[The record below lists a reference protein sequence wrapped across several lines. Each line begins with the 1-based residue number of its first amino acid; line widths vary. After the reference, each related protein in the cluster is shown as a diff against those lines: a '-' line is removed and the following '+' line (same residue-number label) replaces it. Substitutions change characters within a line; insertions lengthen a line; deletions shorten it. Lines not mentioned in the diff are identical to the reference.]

1 MELRMSANIVCSDGK
16 HGGKLHYI
24 LLSPHD
30 NSLEA
35 LVVEHG
41 LVGQRDLVVDKED
54 IAEINPDGN
63 VEQIDIK
70 FTQSG
75 LVNQPEYINPDY
87 IVPTST
93 GESFSSSYLDAVD
106 GALVTPLTLGS
117 SPATI
122 YPMTTEASSPIPA
135 QDFSRLTKNMT
146 LLKEGTHVNDRYG
159 NAVGGLAS
167 VMLDSTATATV
178 IGIVAKAGWLFT
190 KETFIPLEWI
200 DSIGTEGISLKYAK
214 GELSN
219 LPQPQTNFMQSQQ
232 ETRLDSARENGMVS
246 SYNSFQNPPA
256 RDDWANGRD
265 SATEPVVTGA
275 TLTNTAAAPA
285 VTTPAVATDRGPRQL
300 EHRDESGSDRGDSNA
315 DMDRR
320 SPLAPATNRIAD
332 QLAGNSSGPYS
343 GADTKDEGESSHA
356 SPNNLV
362 GNIITP
368 ANINASGTGV
378 AGVSPLVPPV
388 VSEQDREH

>member
-1 MELRMSANIVCSDGK
+1 MELRMGANIVCSDGK

-93 GESFSSSYLDAVD
+93 GEKFSSSYLDAVD
-106 GALVTPLTLGS
+106 GALITPLSLGS
-117 SPATI
+117 SPAAI
-122 YPMTTEASSPIPA
+122 YPMSIESSSPLPA
-135 QDFSRLTKNMT
+135 QDSLKLTRNMT

-167 VMLDSTATATV
+167 VMLDSTDTTKV
-178 IGIVAKAGWLFT
+178 TGIVAKAGWLFT

-232 ETRLDSARENGMVS
+232 ETVPDLARENGTVS
-246 SYNSFQNPPA
+246 NYNEFQNPPA
-256 RDDWANGRD
+256 RDDWASSRD
-265 SATEPVVTGA
+265 SATEPVVMGA
-275 TLTNTAAAPA
+275 ALTNTAA
-285 VTTPAVATDRGPRQL
+285 TPDVATSQGSRQL
-300 EHRDESGSDRGDSNA
+300 ENMDESGSDRGDSNA
-315 DMDRR
+315 DMDNR

-343 GADTKDEGESSHA
+343 GADTKNEGEPSHA

-368 ANINASGTGV
+368 ANINASGTG

-388 VSEQDREH
+388 VSEQDRER